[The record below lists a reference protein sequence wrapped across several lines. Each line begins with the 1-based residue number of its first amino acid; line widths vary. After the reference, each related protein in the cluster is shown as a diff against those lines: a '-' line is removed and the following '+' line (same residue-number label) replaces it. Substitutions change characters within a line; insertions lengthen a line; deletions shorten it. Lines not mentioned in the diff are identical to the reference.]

1 MVQPPWLLYSEGVA
15 DVLVAVIAA
24 VETAPTIHHCDMRGN
39 NMERDTWDE
48 LHELLEE
55 RKNGAY
61 ELHALHCS
69 EYVAAQTT
77 RHCAGKPSS
86 HSKPAPSKTRAARC
100 RTRQSEVQDAHAHT
114 MNCDLLSNL

>member
-24 VETAPTIHHCDMRGN
+24 VETTPTIHHCDMRGN

-55 RKNGAY
+55 RKNGAH
-61 ELHALHCS
+61 ELHGCTPLLRMCCCADHPTLRREAQHAHQTCTEQGTCGALPDK
-69 EYVAAQTT
+69 TK
-77 RHCAGKPSS
+77 RSS
-86 HSKPAPSKTRAARC
+86 R
-100 RTRQSEVQDAHAHT
+100 RTRTHDE
-114 MNCDLLSNL
+114 L